1 MLLNP
6 PQTSAIPVERG
17 LAEGFRMH
25 VLILGISGVPAP
37 RFFPSDHP
45 VEYS

>member
-6 PQTSAIPVERG
+6 PQTSAIPVDRG

-25 VLILGISGVPAP
+25 VLIRGISGVPAL
-37 RFFPSDHP
+37 RFSPSDHP
-45 VEYS
+45 VECS